1 MATKYAVVQTKKD
14 ADLLKYIRETRISY
28 VRNWNKEIQKYQKQL
43 LTETNPSAIKLK
55 KAEIKRLKELIKTY
69 DTLYFLI

>member
-1 MATKYAVVQTKKD
+1 MLVAPG
-14 ADLLKYIRETRISY
+14 E
-28 VRNWNKEIQKYQKQL
+28 EL
-43 LTETNPSAIKLK
+43 LTETNPQFIKLK

>member
-1 MATKYAVVQTKKD
+1 MATKYAVTQTKKD

-28 VRNWNKEIQKYQKQL
+28 IKNWNKEIQKYQKEL
-43 LTETNPSAIKLK
+43 LTETNPQFIKLK